1 MSDNK
6 KRWIKRIIIVVLAS
20 IISIWV
26 TLYKYNTPMYDG
38 TRVSVFHAIS
48 DGLFVA
54 GFLNFGFGVLIW
66 ISTTGFF
73 DIFGYSAKSIL
84 NFFLPRSWMERVG
97 MTPKGD
103 FYEYKVKK
111 QEKRKDPLLPIET
124 LFLGIGFILVSLVL
138 TIWA

>member
-6 KRWIKRIIIVVLAS
+6 KKWIKRIIILVLDVILITWISISRYNTRLAS
-20 IISIWV
+20 DPI
-26 TLYKYNTPMYDG
+26 N
-38 TRVSVFHAIS
+38 VFHAMS
-48 DGLFVA
+48 DGFFVT
-54 GFLNFGFGVLIW
+54 GFLNFGLGALIW

-84 NFFLPRSWMERVG
+84 NFFLPRSWMERMG

-111 QEKRKDPLLPIET
+111 KEKRKEPLLPIET
-124 LFLGIGFILVSLVL
+124 LWLGGAMMLIALIFMFL
-138 TIWA
+138 A

>member
-6 KRWIKRIIIVVLAS
+6 KRWIKRIIILVLATVITVWVS
-20 IISIWV
+20 ISR
-26 TLYKYNTPMYDG
+26 YNARLASDPI
-38 TRVSVFHAIS
+38 SVFHAVS

-54 GFLNFGFGVLIW
+54 GFLNLGFGALIW

-73 DIFGYSAKSIL
+73 DVFGYSAKSIL
-84 NFFLPRSWMERVG
+84 NFFLPRSWMERAG

>member
-6 KRWIKRIIIVVLAS
+6 KKWIKRIIILVIDVILITLISISRYNTRLAS
-20 IISIWV
+20 DPI
-26 TLYKYNTPMYDG
+26 N
-38 TRVSVFHAIS
+38 VFHAMS
-48 DGLFVA
+48 DGFFVT
-54 GFLNFGFGVLIW
+54 GFLNFGFGALIW

-84 NFFLPRSWMERVG
+84 NFFLPRSWMERMG

-111 QEKRKDPLLPIET
+111 REKRKEPLLPIET
-124 LFLGIGFILVSLVL
+124 LWLGGAMILIALIFMFL
-138 TIWA
+138 A